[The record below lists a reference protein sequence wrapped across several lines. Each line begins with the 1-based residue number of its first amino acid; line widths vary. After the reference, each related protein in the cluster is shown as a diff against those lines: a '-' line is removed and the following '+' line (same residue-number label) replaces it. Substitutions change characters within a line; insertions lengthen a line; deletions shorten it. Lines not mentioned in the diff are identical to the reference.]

1 MIKHDLQYWSWPQV
15 QGRQAENRLMKTATN
30 AAASQTLKAWCVHK
44 LFFPP
49 PPGNREQLLVRFC
62 KEPNTITLNLQGS
75 FIPWEFTTSIKTKG
89 FPGGSDGKE
98 SACNAGDPGSIP
110 GLGRF
115 PWRREWQPTPVFL
128 PGKSH
133 GQKSLVG
140 YSSWGCKELDRTE
153 QLTQSTN
160 SVVLTICYSS
170 NRKPIHRWTQSI
182 YCWCIVDLSRVHE
195 QPFRLHCFYQ
205 PTCG

>member
-1 MIKHDLQYWSWPQV
+1 M
-15 QGRQAENRLMKTATN
+15 TAM
-30 AAASQTLKAWCVHK
+30 QEIWVW
-44 LFFPP
+44 F
-49 PPGNREQLLVRFC
+49 
-62 KEPNTITLNLQGS
+62 
-75 FIPWEFTTSIKTKG
+75 
-89 FPGGSDGKE
+89 
-98 SACNAGDPGSIP
+98 
-110 GLGRF
+110 LGQKI

-205 PTCG
+205 PPKFHHTFTLSATPDLLSVSTNLLCLDSYKRNHIIYNVLWWVFFT